1 MTTTVLPAGWSVKRL
16 DTFMCEVVSAGSLD
30 ATTRAFLVTHAT
42 RDGSDFQ
49 RTLASQLTADGTIA
63 LVYDQGEII
72 GWSRCE
78 RWEDKSSH
86 LVWDTLE
93 SFVRPEWRGRGVA
106 SFAATGLRASGVIP
120 TQFVAVFRPA
130 MLLVAS
136 RAGLTPVLFE
146 LVDNQ
151 WREVK

>member
-1 MTTTVLPAGWSVKRL
+1 MSTATLPAGWKI
-16 DTFMCEVVSAGSLD
+16 TTAAPFMCEVVSAGCMDS
-30 ATTRAFLVTHAT
+30 TTRGFLIKHAT

-49 RTLASQLTADGTIA
+49 RTLASQLAVDGVIA

-72 GWSRCE
+72 GWSRTE

-86 LVWDTLE
+86 LSWDTLE

-106 SFAATGLRASGVIP
+106 AFATNGLRASGAVP

-146 LVDNQ
+146 LVDNV

>member
-1 MTTTVLPAGWSVKRL
+1 
-16 DTFMCEVVSAGSLD
+16 MCEVVPADSLD
-30 ATTRAFLVTHAT
+30 STTRGFLIVHAT
-42 RDGSDFQ
+42 REGSDFQ
-49 RTLASQLTADGTIA
+49 RTLARQLQPDGVIA
-63 LVYDQGEII
+63 LVYDQGEIV
-72 GWSRCE
+72 GWSRTE
-78 RWEDKSSH
+78 RWEDKSSG

-106 SFAATGLRASGVIP
+106 AFAANGLRAGGVIP
-120 TQFVAVFRPA
+120 TAFVAVFRPA

-146 LVDNQ
+146 QVDGQ